1 MQLTEKHI
9 DYWHKNLVLTT
20 ILLVI
25 WFLVTYV
32 MAWFARPLA
41 EINFFG
47 WPLSFYMAAQ
57 GSLIIYVILIGVYAW
72 KMRQND
78 LEHDVAEGEEG

>member
-1 MQLTEKHI
+1 MQLTEKHR
-9 DYWHKNLVLTT
+9 DYWHKNLVLSG
-20 ILLVI
+20 ILLFI

-57 GSLIIYVILIGVYAW
+57 GSLIIYVIIIAVYAW
-72 KMRQND
+72 QMRKND
-78 LEHDVAEGEEG
+78 LEHDVAEGEEE

>member
-1 MQLTEKHI
+1 MELTEKHR
-9 DYWHKNLVLTT
+9 DYWRKNLVLSG
-20 ILLVI
+20 ILLFI

-57 GSLIIYVILIGVYAW
+57 GSLIIYVIIIAVYAW
-72 KMRQND
+72 QMRKND
-78 LEHDVAEGEEG
+78 IEHDVAEGEEE

>member
-1 MQLTEKHI
+1 MELTEKHR
-9 DYWHKNLVLTT
+9 DYWRKNLVLSG
-20 ILLVI
+20 ILLFI

-32 MAWFARPLA
+32 MAWYARPLA

-57 GSLIIYVILIGVYAW
+57 GSLIIYVIIIAVYAW
-72 KMRQND
+72 QMRKND
-78 LEHDVAEGEEG
+78 IEHDVAEGEEE